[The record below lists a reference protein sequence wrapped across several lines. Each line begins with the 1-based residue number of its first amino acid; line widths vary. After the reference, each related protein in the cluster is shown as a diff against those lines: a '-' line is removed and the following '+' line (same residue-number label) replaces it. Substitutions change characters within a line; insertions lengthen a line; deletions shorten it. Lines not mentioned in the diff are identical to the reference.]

1 MLIYK
6 DGKPDYKNENIEREN
21 LKNML
26 NNQFYKPM
34 IVDDMDRF
42 EKRNK
47 ENKTK
52 KQRLKI
58 RLKNLGMIG

>member
-1 MLIYK
+1 
-6 DGKPDYKNENIEREN
+6 
-21 LKNML
+21 ML
-26 NNQFYKPM
+26 NNQFYKPI

>member
-6 DGKPDYKNENIEREN
+6 DGKPDYKNENIERGN

-26 NNQFYKPM
+26 NNQFYKPI

>member
-26 NNQFYKPM
+26 NNQFYKPI

-42 EKRNK
+42 EKRNRPK
-47 ENKTK
+47 NKD
-52 KQRLKI
+52 
-58 RLKNLGMIG
+58 